1 MMEVCVRLLK
11 KTKKTSV
18 DLQKNGERINNTKGK
33 VGIRYSVRGLN
44 LLSWDFML
52 KSVNLLFISFMKM
65 FFCQDDK
72 AAFVKMTDS
81 DRLLNLQCL
90 SMNTARRV

>member
-11 KTKKTSV
+11 KKKNICGFTE
-18 DLQKNGERINNTKGK
+18 NGDRIHNTKGK

-44 LLSWDFML
+44 LLSSDFML

-65 FFCQDDK
+65 FF
-72 AAFVKMTDS
+72 AKMTKQ
-81 DRLLNLQCL
+81 LLLK
-90 SMNTARRV
+90 

>member
-1 MMEVCVRLLK
+1 MSGCLK
-11 KTKKTSV
+11 KKTSGFTE
-18 DLQKNGERINNTKGK
+18 NGDRIHNTKGK

-44 LLSWDFML
+44 LLSSDFML

-72 AAFVKMTDS
+72 AAFVNMIDS
-81 DRLLNLQCL
+81 DRLLNLQPL
-90 SMNTARRV
+90 SINTACKV